1 MSADVKGIL
10 HSEFCDKLHKYN
22 GIKYFSSKMLSYGLQ
37 LQENDLKHLNA
48 IFCILKTSLSS
59 YYEGQEQEQKNK
71 TRNR

>member
-22 GIKYFSSKMLSYGLQ
+22 GIKDFSSKMLSYGLK
-37 LQENDLKHLNA
+37 LQENDLKHLNT

>member
-22 GIKYFSSKMLSYGLQ
+22 GIKYFSSKMLSYGLK
-37 LQENDLKHLNA
+37 LQENDLKHLNT